1 MVRILVAMSF
11 IMKRYRLFLLSL
23 LLISFAIPQSTA
35 SPYTMVKSLDI
46 ESGLL
51 DNGVTSIYRDSR
63 GYIWIGTYDGLLRYS
78 NSVLTTYTNSLEDKI
93 FRSNRIRSICEDSH
107 GNMWIGTDRGV
118 TLYQYEQRKFIN
130 LDYNKNQ
137 DPLKG
142 CIVRQIFNSQD
153 GRYVYCLTERDGVLV
168 YNNHAEL
175 IRHVTLDS
183 RLFFQSVI
191 HISDENYL
199 FGSNQGLILY
209 DFVNGN
215 MERVYKQD
223 NYTVATPASLVRE
236 SDSTL
241 LYGTIKGIHRLK
253 ISKEGD
259 DVIEFE
265 FCGNP
270 YYSNRAIKSLC
281 RSDEGRIFIGA
292 VSTGVYFVDKLGDK
306 LTPII
311 EQRRTSTLLPLPS
324 GELWVGT
331 FDDGAMLFNE
341 NLSNFKEFNTSYFER
356 SIFRTTQICP
366 FDDENILYRHN
377 FYELSLFNIKS
388 GDVSALPFKLNDT
401 EHDFLKYIHAR
412 DNGDLWF
419 LYQSPADSWWRI
431 LKRGATKAERIEAPL
446 LSQHKLSNVTAIVS
460 DSFGSVWIASGEL
473 LLKAAMDDNY
483 SIQSV
488 EKVSNHPIFN
498 QYINQFR
505 SLYIDPKYTD
515 KLYVATT
522 ATGLYVID
530 LSSNANAQ
538 ELLIEHYNES
548 NSSLSN
554 NFVSSFIR
562 TPEGALWVGTEQ
574 GGVCRADESGE
585 RLSFSPY
592 SQIQGLSNSSVK
604 SMLCDKSGNLWVA
617 TNNGLN
623 CYDQVRDCFNSY
635 STEQGVPFSTF
646 DYPSFVCNEMLFF
659 SGAKNTCYFNPS
671 ALPVVEETPLI
682 IFDKL
687 KLYDQEVLPS
697 TEYSGRVILNSTLK
711 SGDIICFKHDEKH
724 FAISVDVMSSS
735 SRHNHLV
742 QYRLLPISEKWSQLE
757 EMSDNLSFRGLQ
769 SGSYE
774 LQVRA
779 ANSLGEYGDV
789 ERLYIRVK
797 RPTWLRWWAISLYI
811 ILLVVALVVINIS
824 LMRMQRLRYQLH
836 IEALSKHN
844 LETLNAEKMRYF
856 SNMSHEIK
864 TPLTLIMAPLSLL
877 SSRFSVDADVSGK
890 LSLIKRQAQ
899 KIFELVEL
907 MHGVQLN
914 DSNLLKREDSDF
926 VMQDMLREIYT
937 DFEHVTQLD
946 NKTLTLECDTPNF
959 MVRAD
964 RSMVEKIIDNLLSN
978 AIKHTKST
986 DKITIRCSVEGNVAR
1001 LEVEDTGYG
1010 IAPAD
1015 VEHIFERFFRAK
1027 DRQSSKAGGTGI
1039 GLYFSKILAELH
1051 SGSINVSSQ
1060 LGQGS
1065 IFTVELPIVVDADLP
1080 TEAADRNLP
1089 EVIEQESELVIG
1101 SIEQTEIENEEL
1113 DEAIKESLVFIVD
1126 DNAEMRTLITDFL
1139 SNKLNVRGFDN
1150 GAEALTALDEQ
1161 WPDLIISDVMMPQMD
1176 GYELCQRVKSNI
1188 KTSHI
1193 PVILLTACS
1202 TVDDKIKGLNSG
1214 ADAYIPKP
1222 FYPKHLLTRVVTLL
1236 NNRQR
1241 LRERF
1246 DVGIPLNYG
1255 KNSNTSAKDNEFM
1268 AQLYELF
1275 NKHLADEDI
1284 SLNDIA
1290 MALGQNRSM
1299 FFKKVKVITN
1309 TSPFELLKEYRLKRA
1324 AELLHDAEH
1333 NVNEVCMMTGFKDR
1347 SHFSRLF
1354 KEKYDMSPSKWR
1366 DQMQSTD
1373 SKVDND

>member
-1 MVRILVAMSF
+1 
-11 IMKRYRLFLLSL
+11 
-23 LLISFAIPQSTA
+23 
-35 SPYTMVKSLDI
+35 MVKSLDI

-63 GYIWIGTYDGLLRYS
+63 GYIWIGTYDGLMRYS
-78 NSVLTTYTNSLEDKI
+78 NSVLTTYTNSLENKI
-93 FRSNRIRSICEDSH
+93 FRSNRIRSICEDIH

-118 TLYQYEQRKFIN
+118 TLYQYEQRKFVN

-168 YNNHAEL
+168 YNSEAEL
-175 IRHVTLDS
+175 IRQVTLDS
-183 RLFFQSVI
+183 RLYFQSVI

-215 MERVYKQD
+215 IERVYKQD

-241 LYGTIKGIHRLK
+241 LYGTIRGVHRLK
-253 ISKEGD
+253 ILNRRD

-265 FCGNP
+265 FCGVP
-270 YYSNRAIKSLC
+270 YYSNRAIKSMY
-281 RSDEGRIFIGA
+281 RSAEGRIFIGA

-306 LTPII
+306 LNPII
-311 EQRRTSTLLPLPS
+311 EQRRTSALLSLPS

-331 FDDGAMLFNE
+331 FDDGAILFDQE
-341 NLSNFKEFNTSYFER
+341 QSNFKAFDTSYFER

-388 GDVSALPFKLNDT
+388 GDVVPLPFELNDA
-401 EHDFLKYIHAR
+401 EHSFLKYIHVR
-412 DNGDLWF
+412 EDGDLWF
-419 LYQSPADSWWRI
+419 LYQSPTNSWWRW
-431 LKRGATKAERIEAPL
+431 LKRGERKAVRIEAPL
-446 LSQHKLSNVTAIVS
+446 LSQHKLGNVTAIVY
-460 DSFGSVWIASGEL
+460 DDYGSVWIAAGEL
-473 LLKAAMDDNY
+473 LIRTKMDENHLT
-483 SIQSV
+483 QSV
-488 EKVSNHPIFN
+488 ERVNNHPIFN

-505 SLYIDPKYTD
+505 YLYIDPKYPD
-515 KLYVATT
+515 RLYVATT

-530 LSSNANAQ
+530 LSANTSAQ
-538 ELLIEHYNES
+538 ELSIDHYSES
-548 NSSLSN
+548 DSSISSN
-554 NFVSSFIR
+554 FISAFIR
-562 TPEGALWVGTEQ
+562 TFDGTLWIGTEQ
-574 GGVCRADESGE
+574 GGVCRVDESGE
-585 RLSFSPY
+585 RLEFSPY
-592 SQIQGLSNSSVK
+592 SQTQGLSNNSVK
-604 SMLCDKSGNLWVA
+604 SMLCDKSGKLWVA

-646 DYPSFVCNEMLFF
+646 DYPSFVCRDMLFF

-671 ALPVVEETPLI
+671 ELPVVQETPLI
-682 IFDKL
+682 IFDML
-687 KLYDQEVLPS
+687 KLYDQEVLPG
-697 TEYSGRVILNSTLK
+697 TEYSGRVILDSTLK
-711 SGDIICFKHDEKH
+711 SGDVIILNHDEKH
-724 FAISVDVMSSS
+724 FTIDVDVMSSS
-735 SRHNHLV
+735 TRHNHLV
-742 QYRLLPISEKWSQLE
+742 QYRLLPISKQWSQIE

-769 SGSYE
+769 SGKYE

-779 ANSLGEYGDV
+779 ANSLGEYGEV

-797 RPTWLRWWAISLYI
+797 RPVWLRWWAISLYI
-811 ILLVVALVVINIS
+811 ILLVVTLVVINIS

-844 LETLNAEKMRYF
+844 LEQLNAEKMRYF

-877 SSRFSVDADVSGK
+877 SSRFSIDADVSRK
-890 LSLIKRQAQ
+890 LLLIKRQAQ

-914 DSNLLKREDSDF
+914 DSNLLKRADSEF

-946 NKTLTLECDTPNF
+946 NKILTLECDTPDF

-978 AIKHTKST
+978 AIKHTASA
-986 DKITIRCSVEGNVAR
+986 DKITIRCSSDGDIMK

-1010 IAPAD
+1010 IAPGD
-1015 VEHIFERFFRAK
+1015 IEHIFERFFRAK
-1027 DRQSSKAGGTGI
+1027 DRQGSKASGTGI

-1060 LGQGS
+1060 LGHGS
-1065 IFTVELPIVVDADLP
+1065 IFTVELPIIVDRDLP
-1080 TEAADRNLP
+1080 IEVADDNISEPKEP
-1089 EVIEQESELVIG
+1089 EGELVIG
-1101 SIEQTEIENEEL
+1101 SIEPAELENEEL
-1113 DEAIKESLVFIVD
+1113 DEAIKESLVFVVE

-1139 SNKLNVRGFDN
+1139 SNKLNVRGFSN
-1150 GAEALTALDEQ
+1150 GAEALAALDEQ

-1214 ADAYIPKP
+1214 ADAYISKP
-1222 FYPKHLLTRVVTLL
+1222 FYPKYLLTRVVTLL

-1246 DVGIPLNYG
+1246 EVGIPLNYG

-1275 NKHLADEDI
+1275 NKYLADEEI

-1290 MALGQNRSM
+1290 MELGQNRSM

-1324 AELLHDAEH
+1324 AELLQDGEH

-1354 KEKYDMSPSKWR
+1354 KEKYNMSPSKWR
-1366 DQMQSTD
+1366 EQMQPTD
-1373 SKVDND
+1373 VENEKINYNY